1 MKPFKYQRMIG
12 ETSINCKVAS
22 IWSKRMFFY
31 RMHDNTIVEQVSH
44 VVNISTIM
52 RSTAII
58 ISFLVYALSMFGSG
72 NTIAMSKGN
81 SHLSGDKKSE
91 VVQNLPANLQ
101 QNIVHLTGDS
111 PKDSILSSRCGT
123 VTKTTVIRVD
133 DKIYRLDPNQL
144 EKYLQIQKF
153 NPTFGSY
160 AYTLPGF
167 FENSD
172 ATVVVSVGMDSFKNG
187 KLMVL
192 YINNDEPG
200 IDNTLFGFEMGY
212 RPIRLG
218 DPGFQ
223 FVLLDEDGN
232 LNPLLKPYIA
242 NAKSGTGYAFVVQR
256 GFYHYVYLLPYHF
269 NVPILFPIEKPG
281 DDAFIELG
289 ENNLQFNNGSKNEL
303 DVKMKFL
310 NKGTTF
316 KLDGAPEMNEQ
327 PRISDDR
334 VSIDGNSLVVLGP
347 NDYLKT
353 LNTLELSEF
362 FESDKGFGGMKQ
374 KIYDLD
380 QGQLAIL
387 EGRTGKGF
395 LYVGEKALTL
405 IVVPTYEN
413 QIEVLRLSE
422 NELVVRNMEVAFNK
436 ERMNVSIGPRSLVW
450 LEFNG
455 ETHEVCM
462 YNIFSGLFIRKD
474 LKTELGENSIVTYDS
489 QLGEVRVNGEVV
501 FEEGRELKL
510 YKGSSLKLK
519 R

>member
-1 MKPFKYQRMIG
+1 MKPLKYQIMIC
-12 ETSINCKVAS
+12 ETSKYWKAVR
-22 IWSKRMFFY
+22 IWGKRMLLC
-31 RMHDNTIVEQVSH
+31 RMHDDALEEQVSH
-44 VVNISTIM
+44 VGIICKIM
-52 RSTAII
+52 HSVAII
-58 ISFLVYALSMFGSG
+58 IPFLVFASSMFDSG
-72 NTIAMSKGN
+72 KVIALSKGN
-81 SHLSGDKKSE
+81 FHLTNDKKIE
-91 VVQNLPANLQ
+91 VVQNLPTNLQ
-101 QNIVHLTGDS
+101 QNNDLLTGTS

-133 DKIYRLDPNQL
+133 DKIYRLDPNKL
-144 EKYLQIQKF
+144 NEHLQIKKF

-160 AYTLPGF
+160 AYTMPRI
-167 FENSD
+167 FEDSD
-172 ATVVVSVGMDSFKNG
+172 ATVVVSVGMDSYKNG
-187 KLMVL
+187 KLFVL

-200 IDNTLFGFEMGY
+200 IDNTLFSFEMGY

-269 NVPILFPIEKPG
+269 NVPILFPIEKPE
-281 DDAFIELG
+281 DDAFIDFG
-289 ENNLQFNNGSKNEL
+289 ENDLQFNNGSKNEL

-310 NKGTTF
+310 NTGMTF

-387 EGRTGKGF
+387 KGRTGKGF

-413 QIEVLRLSE
+413 QIEVLRLST

-436 ERMNVSIGPRSLVW
+436 ERMNVSIGTRSIVW

-474 LKTELGENSIVTYDS
+474 LKTELGENSIVTYDP

>member
-1 MKPFKYQRMIG
+1 MIG
-12 ETSINCKVAS
+12 ETSKNREAAS
-22 IWSKRMFFY
+22 IWGKRMLLY
-31 RMHDNTIVEQVSH
+31 RMHDNALVEQVSH
-44 VVNISTIM
+44 VGNISTIM
-52 RSTAII
+52 RSALII
-58 ISFLVYALSMFGSG
+58 IPFLVYASSMFGSG
-72 NTIAMSKGN
+72 KAIAMSKGN
-81 SHLSGDKKSE
+81 SHLTNDKKSE

-101 QNIVHLTGDS
+101 QNNVLLTGAL

-123 VTKTTVIRVD
+123 VTKTTIIRVD
-133 DKIYRLDPNQL
+133 DKIYRLDPNKL
-144 EKYLQIQKF
+144 NKYLQIQKF

-160 AYTLPGF
+160 AYTLPGV
-167 FENSD
+167 FEDSD
-172 ATVVVSVGMDSFKNG
+172 ATVVVSVGMDSYKNG
-187 KLMVL
+187 KFIIL

-212 RPIRLG
+212 KPIRLG

-242 NAKSGTGYAFVVQR
+242 NAKSGTGYALVMQR
-256 GFYHYVYLLPYHF
+256 GFQHYVYLMPYHF
-269 NVPILFPIEKPG
+269 NVPILFPIEKPD
-281 DDAFIELG
+281 DDAFVALG
-289 ENNLQFNNGSKNEL
+289 ENNLQFNNGSKNVL
-303 DVKMKFL
+303 DVKMEFL

-353 LNTLELSEF
+353 LDKSELTKYF
-362 FESDKGFGGMKQ
+362 GSDKGFGGMKQ
-374 KIYDLD
+374 RIYDLD

-387 EGRTGKGF
+387 GGRTGKGF

-413 QIEVLRLSE
+413 QIEVLRLST
-422 NELVVRNMEVAFNK
+422 NELVVRNVEVAFNK
-436 ERMNVSIGPRSLVW
+436 ERMNVSIGTRSLVW

-474 LKTELGENSIVTYDS
+474 LKTELGENSIVTYDP

-510 YKGSSLKLK
+510 YKGSSIKLK

>member
-1 MKPFKYQRMIG
+1 MTGK
-12 ETSINCKVAS
+12 TSKNRKVAG
-22 IWSKRMFFY
+22 IWSKRMLIY
-31 RMHDNTIVEQVSH
+31 SMHNNALAEQISH
-44 VVNISTIM
+44 VGNISTIM
-52 RSTAII
+52 RFAAII
-58 ISFLVYALSMFGSG
+58 IPFLVYTSTVFGSEKA
-72 NTIAMSKGN
+72 TAMLKGN
-81 SHLSGDKKSE
+81 SHLTNDNKIE
-91 VVQNLPANLQ
+91 VVQNLPTDLQ
-101 QNIVHLTGDS
+101 QNNVLFTGPP

-133 DKIYRLDPNQL
+133 NKMYRLDPNKL
-144 EKYLQIQKF
+144 NEYLQILKF

-160 AYTLPGF
+160 AYTMPGV
-167 FENSD
+167 FEDSD
-172 ATVVVSVGMDSFKNG
+172 ATVVVSVGMDNFKNG

-192 YINNDEPG
+192 YINNDEPD

-289 ENNLQFNNGSKNEL
+289 KINLQFNNGSKNEL
-303 DVKMKFL
+303 DVKIKFL

-353 LNTLELSEF
+353 LNTLELSEYF
-362 FESDKGFGGMKQ
+362 GSDKGFGGMKQ
-374 KIYDLD
+374 IIYDLD

-395 LYVGEKALTL
+395 LYVGENALTL

-413 QIEVLRLSE
+413 QIEVLRLST

-450 LEFNG
+450 LEFND

-519 R
+519 K